1 MFRCTSSGLP
11 FYLDLRRR
19 FRTMALDV
27 DEILLN
33 QNHLCYWRLIVILLF
48 SHSRPEQCHGNCGV
62 DDDLPVEFFSEI
74 LQV

>member
-1 MFRCTSSGLP
+1 
-11 FYLDLRRR
+11 
-19 FRTMALDV
+19 MALDV

-33 QNHLCYWRLIVILLF
+33 QNHWGYCPLIVILLF
-48 SHSRPEQCHGNCGV
+48 SHPRPEQCHGNCGV